1 METVARSV
9 VVHGRVQGVFFRDS
23 CRQQARGLG
32 VAGWVRNE
40 PDGSVRVHVEGEPEA
55 VASLVRWLHEGP
67 PFAQVRRVDV
77 NDAGPTGAAGFE
89 VR

>member
-1 METVARSV
+1 V

-23 CRQQARGLG
+23 CRQEAARLG

-40 PDGSVRVHVEGEPEA
+40 PDGSVRVHVEGDPEA
-55 VASLVRWLHEGP
+55 VSSLVQWLHEGP
-67 PFAQVRRVDV
+67 PYARVQRV
-77 NDAGPTGAAGFE
+77 EVADAGPTGAKGFH

>member
-1 METVARSV
+1 MAATARSV

-23 CRQQARGLG
+23 CLREAERLG
-32 VAGWVRNE
+32 VSGWVRNE

-67 PFAQVRRVDV
+67 PYARVLRVDV
-77 NDAGPTGAAGFE
+77 NEAGPTGATRFE